1 MRRIYN
7 SLEELTGSP
16 EFPGMDQRERI
27 TAINAI
33 MARSTIVT
41 PQIRAPIPTPRGS
54 GYDLLTSIARQR
66 DEKLIVFILGAGP
79 VGLLTAI
86 KLVNLYKDQVRV
98 VLFEKREIYTRERVL
113 FVNKHII
120 HDVLP
125 KQLLTKSKMASY
137 GCSMDDLPNKDL
149 ATCNVSPDLN
159 GIDRLAISTRVLE
172 DDLKELL
179 DTVEYKRQVSFV
191 YNPDSDL
198 EYMEDVNTRF
208 TPHVFVGADGGNLS
222 TKMYKNQTPDGAP
235 IAKKIYHMRYDD
247 GTDVESNKTTYGLVI
262 QFTPQV
268 GDTKFRPG
276 VLDRRQNRY
285 RVFRQQYRDYH
296 KCSGDPTNCKEEPL
310 LYYIAVQLNEA
321 EKIQI
326 VKELGGKEWV
336 SGYSLGDSSPNGK
349 YLDRLIY
356 DASKIYNF
364 DLRPGRF
371 MTGVSVFA
379 LNVSSMEPE
388 NYSRIVEIRSVDGV
402 MRQMWFPL
410 IGDSILS
417 VNFFSGTGL
426 NGGFAMIDILLQS
439 LVQLLPNKN
448 AIKLF
453 NDPDDPILQAQKFK
467 GYSPEAIQYLDPE
480 AKNALLGI
488 GHLKMPFASVGVIQE
503 QFNPANLK
511 YFGSHHGTHRQAHL
525 QEVEKLVDS
534 YRMGLDMDLE
544 AGSFMTEGQPGLD
557 RILSTN
563 IFGSYLDYSTMIQTC
578 HSDPAELNSIGQN
591 NAFRG
596 IVLDEINLNNLNGK
610 GDPNSPEQLYPK
622 AIDRFCLMAF
632 NTLNNL

>member
-16 EFPGMDQRERI
+16 EFPAMDQRERI

-33 MARSTIVT
+33 MARPYVRALQT
-41 PQIRAPIPTPRGS
+41 PAPIRPPPVPT
-54 GYDLLTSIARQR
+54 YDLLAGIQKQR
-66 DEKLIVFILGAGP
+66 DAKLIVYILGAGP

-125 KQLLTKSKMASY
+125 QQLLTKSKMASY

-149 ATCNVSPDLN
+149 ATCNISPDLN

-179 DTVEYKRQVSFV
+179 DTAEYKGQVSFV

-198 EYMEDVNTRF
+198 EYMEDINTRF
-208 TPHVFVGADGGNLS
+208 TPHVFIGADGGNLS

-235 IAKKIYHMRYDD
+235 IAKKIYHMRNDD
-247 GTDVESNKTTYGLVI
+247 GTEFESNNTTYGLVV
-262 QFTPQV
+262 QFTPQPS
-268 GDTKFRPG
+268 DSKFRPG
-276 VLDRRQNRY
+276 VLERRQNRY

-296 KCSGDPTNCKEEPL
+296 KCSGDGDCKEEPL

-321 EKIQI
+321 EKTHIA
-326 VKELGGKEWV
+326 KELGGKDWV
-336 SGYSLGDSSPNGK
+336 SGYSLGDFGPNGK

-371 MTGVSVFA
+371 MTGISMFA
-379 LNVSSMEPE
+379 LNVSSMGPQ
-388 NYSRIVEIRSVDGV
+388 NYSRIIQVKSVDGV

-426 NGGFAMIDILLQS
+426 NGGFAMVDILLQS
-439 LVQLLPNKN
+439 LVQLLANKN
-448 AIKLF
+448 AKGLF
-453 NDPDDPILQAQKFK
+453 KDPNDTALQAQKFK
-467 GYSPEAIQYLDPE
+467 GYSPGYVDIMTEENRNNI
-480 AKNALLGI
+480 LGI
-488 GHLKMPFASVGVIQE
+488 GHLKMPFLSMGVLQE
-503 QFNPANLK
+503 RFDTSHLK

-525 QEVEKLVDS
+525 QELQKLVDA
-534 YRMGLDMDLE
+534 YRVGLDMDLNT
-544 AGSFMTEGQPGLD
+544 GSFMTEGQPGLD
-557 RILSTN
+557 RILSLN
-563 IFGSYLDYSTMIQTC
+563 IFGSYLDYGTMIQTC
-578 HSDPAELNSIGQN
+578 HSDPAELNSLGQI
-591 NAFRG
+591 NASRG
-596 IVLDEINLNNLNGK
+596 IVLDEVNLNYLDSKTN
-610 GDPNSPEQLYPK
+610 PTIPEQMYPK